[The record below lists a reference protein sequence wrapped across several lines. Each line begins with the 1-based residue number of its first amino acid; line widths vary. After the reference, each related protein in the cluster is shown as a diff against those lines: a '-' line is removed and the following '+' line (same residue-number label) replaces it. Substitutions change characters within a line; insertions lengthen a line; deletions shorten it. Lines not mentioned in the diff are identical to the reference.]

1 MKIYYDKDFAK
12 WYCINLE
19 DPVTIGG
26 ENKLIEQGK
35 ASLDSFCFDVCL
47 SDNHVGPLIG
57 IMTSRSKNGVIAGN
71 GPLFKELQKK
81 LISLAGI
88 SFIFTMEGVGN
99 DTITGYIFLPD
110 KQMWIKVQA
119 PYPDL
124 IYNRIPFRKA
134 EQDPHLPNFLSALKE
149 KNIPYFNP
157 SFINKMEL
165 YCLLKNYTSL
175 KKHLPDTI
183 LANKERDLLSFLI
196 KHKFVYL
203 KPSQASKGKGIFR
216 VHLNDNMEVKL
227 EGLKMTEAYPSFH
240 HFWKEWEKTL
250 KDKSYLAQKEIK
262 AAVYEG
268 KRYDFRILAH
278 AANDGYMV
286 TGVGIRQSQLQEITT
301 HIPNG
306 GKLLPYQ
313 LFQTDKHDFFFQ
325 TIVSQI
331 GKALTEHF
339 DYFGEFS
346 IDAGIDESGHYYI
359 YEVNSKPMSFDETE
373 IEEKRIE
380 QLCRLFFQLTGFPI

>member
-1 MKIYYDKDFAK
+1 
-12 WYCINLE
+12 
-19 DPVTIGG
+19 
-26 ENKLIEQGK
+26 
-35 ASLDSFCFDVCL
+35 
-47 SDNHVGPLIG
+47 
-57 IMTSRSKNGVIAGN
+57 
-71 GPLFKELQKK
+71 
-81 LISLAGI
+81 
-88 SFIFTMEGVGN
+88 
-99 DTITGYIFLPD
+99 
-110 KQMWIKVQA
+110 MWIMVEL
-119 PYPDL
+119 PFPDL

-134 EQDPHLPNFLSALKE
+134 EQDPHIQKFFSILKE
-149 KNIPYFNP
+149 KNITYFNP
-157 SFINKMEL
+157 TFINKMEL
-165 YCLLKNYTSL
+165 YFLLKNHSSL
-175 KKHLPDTI
+175 KTNLPDTI
-183 LANKERDLLSFLI
+183 LANNERDLLNFLI
-196 KHKFVYL
+196 KHKCVYL

-216 VHLNDNMEVKL
+216 VHLNDNLEVKL
-227 EGLKMTEAYPSFH
+227 EGLKISETYPSFQD
-240 HFWKEWEKTL
+240 FWEEWEKIL

-262 AAVYEG
+262 SAVYED

-286 TGVGIRQSQLQEITT
+286 TGVGIRQSQQQEITT

-313 LFQTDKHDFFFQ
+313 LFQTEKHDYFFQ

-346 IDAGIDESGHYYI
+346 IDAGIDKSGHYYI

-373 IEEKRIE
+373 IEEKRID